1 MTVIETALALICT
14 TIGASFTSI
23 PYSMTVAGFKTGVLV
38 NLIVIM
44 TVLFSAY
51 LYWMARMMTQLTHLS
66 EMLYVTLGRSSIF
79 LLNGILA
86 FIIYGL
92 IVIYLTLGAR
102 ICRSIL
108 TDLDIKTEI
117 LHQKWPWVL
126 IISAVLFP
134 LFMRRSLSALTFQTK
149 IMCCGVLVLVFVM
162 SEKALNSEGHPA
174 QLVTEVDE
182 RPYVEKLLDCSNMSM
197 MGFGF
202 IFNIY
207 PIINSMKKSLQ
218 TGKNVAYAVTTSVT
232 FCFSVYVTLTLLAV
246 HIFGDTIK

>member
-1 MTVIETALALICT
+1 LTVIETALALICT

-162 SEKALNSEGHPA
+162 SEKALNS
-174 QLVTEVDE
+174 
-182 RPYVEKLLDCSNMSM
+182 
-197 MGFGF
+197 
-202 IFNIY
+202 
-207 PIINSMKKSLQ
+207 
-218 TGKNVAYAVTTSVT
+218 
-232 FCFSVYVTLTLLAV
+232 
-246 HIFGDTIK
+246 